1 MLLLSEIDVCAALL
15 VKCLFMGLAQ
25 VLSGDAS
32 TMKTEDDCVRPHICE
47 FDGTTFA
54 ETSQSG
60 RGLPD
65 RPRAKTDDKTR
76 DTTKCRRK
84 LVHLPS
90 QMLLTLLKWPKLS
103 RNTFKSTF
111 FRPARDRLRDRAIR
125 LRSRD
130 SETRSN
136 GSPFYILESA
146 IISEWGN
153 YRIQLRCLNLS
164 DAESNTR
171 KWANEEILRDIS
183 IAGHYDCLAAGHE
196 DHSASRS
203 SSITSMFSSFKSM
216 ESSRIMRDAFP
227 CD

>member
-1 MLLLSEIDVCAALL
+1 MLLLSAKDVCAALS
-15 VKCLFMGLAQ
+15 VKCLFMRPAQ

-84 LVHLPS
+84 LVSLPS
-90 QMLLTLLKWPKLS
+90 KMLLTLLKRPELS
-103 RNTFKSTF
+103 RNPFKSTF
-111 FRPARDRLRDRAIR
+111 SRKARDRLRDRAIR

-130 SETRSN
+130 SETRSIHFSYS
-136 GSPFYILESA
+136 G
-146 IISEWGN
+146 
-153 YRIQLRCLNLS
+153 RCNIKWMKQLS
-164 DAESNTR
+164 DRITLTTFTKVIN
-171 KWANEEILRDIS
+171 ANELWRNSETFWSRDMS
-183 IAGHYDCLAAGHE
+183 TVLQKGMK
-196 DHSASRS
+196 
-203 SSITSMFSSFKSM
+203 ITLP
-216 ESSRIMRDAFP
+216 RGQVQ
-227 CD
+227 

>member
-1 MLLLSEIDVCAALL
+1 MSVYGA
-15 VKCLFMGLAQ
+15 AQ

-90 QMLLTLLKWPKLS
+90 QMIFVLLKWPELS

-111 FRPARDRLRDRAIR
+111 FRQARDRLRDRALR

-130 SETRSN
+130 SETRSFHFQYSGKCN
-136 GSPFYILESA
+136 NKWMRQSSDKITLSPLTSYIPRA
-146 IISEWGN
+146 INENERWWNSERHFDRGTC
-153 YRIQLRCLNLS
+153 RLS
-164 DAESNTR
+164 CSKAWRS
-171 KWANEEILRDIS
+171 L
-183 IAGHYDCLAAGHE
+183 CLAVKFNNKHVFRLGKHGK
-196 DHSASRS
+196 H
-203 SSITSMFSSFKSM
+203 
-216 ESSRIMRDAFP
+216 
-227 CD
+227 